1 VVDLFA
7 EFEAGRMLNDIA
19 SMRAFAMAPSDPNTF
34 YVGFQNAICLSGL
47 ADQCIEP
54 MPNMYRSRDG
64 GVTWQELTGTP
75 FERKAVLSIAV
86 HPEDSQKLYVA
97 SITGLYLSN
106 DGGDDWVKVESFDAA
121 TKQVSIIDK
130 DNPLALY
137 DLWVVTDVVFD
148 PFDSQVIYA
157 ATQHGGIWRSGDG
170 GLTWEQRSSGMDPN
184 ELITRILP
192 DPVHPD
198 VIYAASNL
206 SGVFVS
212 TDGSQTW
219 QSLRNGLARTKVVNL
234 ALSEDGS
241 ILYAGTAGGG
251 VCRLGG
257 S

>member
-1 VVDLFA
+1 
-7 EFEAGRMLNDIA
+7 
-19 SMRAFAMAPSDPNTF
+19 
-34 YVGFQNAICLSGL
+34 
-47 ADQCIEP
+47 
-54 MPNMYRSRDG
+54 
-64 GVTWQELTGTP
+64 
-75 FERKAVLSIAV
+75 VLSIAV